1 MRFRNTDETARRP
14 DWLVN
19 FRAWVTRLSP
29 AAIADLIDVLA
40 LELHER
46 NVDGHDV
53 LGEAAE
59 LVRADQSA
67 RVRQLVDEFLAAPAH
82 SPSGTSGGA
91 PERMVESV

>member
-1 MRFRNTDETARRP
+1 MRFRNTDETTGRP

-59 LVRADQSA
+59 LVRGDHSA
-67 RVRQLVDEFLAAPAH
+67 RVRQLVDEFLPAPAR
-82 SPSGTSGGA
+82 PSSGASGGA
-91 PERMVESV
+91 PERMVGSV